1 MKLCEKLYELRRAA
15 GLSQEELAERL
26 NVSRQAVSKW
36 ENGAAQP
43 ELSKLVELS
52 RLYGVSVDELLSL
65 EEAEK
70 GDAKAASSVETST
83 PAPAQETLTAPKKAR
98 RQKLLLG
105 AAAVCLALA
114 VGLAL
119 YNNHRVKQLERQV
132 GSLQSQI
139 MSVQSSLS
147 SQIAGISSS
156 VREAMEESATLTAQ
170 FDYTVKRF
178 DLDAYTCTVAF
189 ALQPKTVQD
198 DLAVS
203 LRLRSLAS
211 DDGTTAVELIRD
223 EYDVYRGEAVLSM
236 NDDGFEATAA
246 YDTGGERQLETI
258 RDLPGFANE
267 ALPKLYEDLSFGYGY
282 SQSYSSSVIRCSV
295 KGWEDPEDHRTAD
308 LYLGAYDADVRSAWL
323 DYRVD
328 GKSAAQ
334 STLRFMEVDDKRSA
348 VQWWISDIPD
358 ESTAGVYSI
367 YGAEGVEFG
376 LPYGAELQVV
386 FHAELTDGTRLS
398 AMLTARDNALRQQQR
413 RRRERRTG
421 NAHCPHEGLIRS
433 GNAARRAAFFF
444 APLAPKRPGNVP
456 QPSEILTE
464 KGLAK
469 PSRCAMMRPKRSARR
484 AHFRKRG

>member
-70 GDAKAASSVETST
+70 GDAKAASSVEAST
-83 PAPAQETLTAPKKAR
+83 PAQETLAAPKKVR

-119 YNNHRVKQLERQV
+119 YNNHRVKQLEWQV

-211 DDGTTAVELIRD
+211 DDGTTAVELVRD
-223 EYDVYRGEAVLSM
+223 EYDVYRGETVLSM

-267 ALPKLYEDLSFGYGY
+267 ALPKLYEDLSFGYGFGRFY
-282 SQSYSSSVIRCSV
+282 SDSIRYSV

-323 DYRVD
+323 DYLVD

-334 STLRFMEVDDKRSA
+334 SVLKFAEADDEERSV

-398 AMLTARDNALRQQQR
+398 AMLT
-413 RRRERRTG
+413 REIMPSANNSADG
-421 NAHCPHEGLIRS
+421 ESEGP
-433 GNAARRAAFFF
+433 AM
-444 APLAPKRPGNVP
+444 PV
-456 QPSEILTE
+456 ILT
-464 KGLAK
+464 KD
-469 PSRCAMMRPKRSARR
+469 
-484 AHFRKRG
+484 

>member
-1 MKLCEKLYELRRAA
+1 M
-15 GLSQEELAERL
+15 
-26 NVSRQAVSKW
+26 
-36 ENGAAQP
+36 
-43 ELSKLVELS
+43 ELS

-70 GDAKAASSVETST
+70 GDAKAASSVDAST
-83 PAPAQETLTAPKKAR
+83 PAPAQETLAAPKKVR

-189 ALQPKTVQD
+189 ALRPKTVQD
-198 DLAVS
+198 ELAVS

-211 DDGTTAVELIRD
+211 DDGTTAVELVRD
-223 EYDVYRGEAVLSM
+223 EYDVYRGETVLSM

-282 SQSYSSSVIRCSV
+282 SRFYSDSIRYSV

-334 STLRFMEVDDKRSA
+334 STLKFVEAAGDERSA
-348 VQWWISDIPD
+348 VLWWISDIPD

-367 YGAEGVEFG
+367 YGAEGVEFN

-398 AMLTARDNALRQQQR
+398 ALLT
-413 RRRERRTG
+413 RE
-421 NAHCPHEGLIRS
+421 
-433 GNAARRAAFFF
+433 
-444 APLAPKRPGNVP
+444 K
-456 QPSEILTE
+456 
-464 KGLAK
+464 
-469 PSRCAMMRPKRSARR
+469 MRSANNLSDGESEGP
-484 AHFRKRG
+484 AMPIVLTKD

>member
-70 GDAKAASSVETST
+70 GDAKAASSVDDST
-83 PAPAQETLTAPKKAR
+83 PAPAQETLAAPKKVR

-132 GSLQSQI
+132 DSLQSQI

-189 ALQPKTVQD
+189 ALRPKTVQE

-211 DDGTTAVELIRD
+211 DDETTAVVLVRD

-236 NDDGFEATAA
+236 NDNGFEATAA

-258 RDLPGFANE
+258 RDLPGFADE
-267 ALPKLYEDLSFGYGY
+267 ALPKLFEDPSFGYGFSRFY
-282 SQSYSSSVIRCSV
+282 SDSIRYSV
-295 KGWEDPEDHRTAD
+295 KDWGDPEDHRTAN
-308 LYLGAYDADVRSAWL
+308 LYLGAYDAALRSAWL

-334 STLRFMEVDDKRSA
+334 SALRFMEADRDERFA

-358 ESTAGVYSI
+358 ERTAGVYSI
-367 YGAEGVEFG
+367 YGAEGVKFD

-398 AMLTARDNALRQQQR
+398 AMLT
-413 RRRERRTG
+413 RE
-421 NAHCPHEGLIRS
+421 IM
-433 GNAARRAAFFF
+433 
-444 APLAPKRPGNVP
+444 
-456 QPSEILTE
+456 PSANNSADGESETTAMPIILT
-464 KGLAK
+464 KD
-469 PSRCAMMRPKRSARR
+469 
-484 AHFRKRG
+484 

>member
-1 MKLCEKLYELRRAA
+1 M
-15 GLSQEELAERL
+15 
-26 NVSRQAVSKW
+26 
-36 ENGAAQP
+36 
-43 ELSKLVELS
+43 ELS

-70 GDAKAASSVETST
+70 GDAKAASSVEASS
-83 PAPAQETLTAPKKAR
+83 PAPAQETLAAPKKVR
-98 RQKLLLG
+98 RQKLLLS

-189 ALQPKTVQD
+189 ALRPKTVQD
-198 DLAVS
+198 GLAVS

-211 DDGTTAVELIRD
+211 DDGTTAVELVRD
-223 EYDVYRGEAVLSM
+223 EYDVYRGETVLSM

-258 RDLPGFANE
+258 RDLPGFADE
-267 ALPKLYEDLSFGYGY
+267 ALPKLYEDLSFGYVL
-282 SQSYSSSVIRCSV
+282 SRSYSSSDIRCSV
-295 KGWEDPEDHRTAD
+295 KGWEDEDHRTAN
-308 LYLGAYDADVRSAWL
+308 LYLGAYDAAVKSARL
-323 DYRVD
+323 DYLVD

-334 STLRFMEVDDKRSA
+334 STLKFVEAAGDERSA

-376 LPYGAELQVV
+376 LSYGAELQVV

-398 AMLTARDNALRQQQR
+398 ALLLR
-413 RRRERRTG
+413 EKMPSANNSADG
-421 NAHCPHEGLIRS
+421 ESEGPAMPI
-433 GNAARRAAFFF
+433 
-444 APLAPKRPGNVP
+444 
-456 QPSEILTE
+456 ILT
-464 KGLAK
+464 KD
-469 PSRCAMMRPKRSARR
+469 
-484 AHFRKRG
+484 

>member
-70 GDAKAASSVETST
+70 GDAKAASSVDAS
-83 PAPAQETLTAPKKAR
+83 AAAPKKVR

-189 ALQPKTVQD
+189 ALRPKTVQD
-198 DLAVS
+198 ELAVS

-398 AMLTARDNALRQQQR
+398 AMLT
-413 RRRERRTG
+413 RE
-421 NAHCPHEGLIRS
+421 IM
-433 GNAARRAAFFF
+433 
-444 APLAPKRPGNVP
+444 
-456 QPSEILTE
+456 PSANNSADGESETTAMPIILT
-464 KGLAK
+464 KD
-469 PSRCAMMRPKRSARR
+469 
-484 AHFRKRG
+484 

>member
-1 MKLCEKLYELRRAA
+1 M
-15 GLSQEELAERL
+15 
-26 NVSRQAVSKW
+26 
-36 ENGAAQP
+36 
-43 ELSKLVELS
+43 ELS

-70 GDAKAASSVETST
+70 GDAKAASSVDAST
-83 PAPAQETLTAPKKAR
+83 PAPAQETLAAPKKVR

-105 AAAVCLALA
+105 AAAVCLSLA

-119 YNNHRVKQLERQV
+119 YNNHRVKQLEWQV

-203 LRLRSLAS
+203 LRSV
-211 DDGTTAVELIRD
+211 VELVRD

-308 LYLGAYDADVRSAWL
+308 LYLGAYDADVRSARL
-323 DYRVD
+323 DYLVD

-334 STLRFMEVDDKRSA
+334 SALRFMEVDDERSA

-376 LPYGAELQVV
+376 LSYGAELQVV

-398 AMLTARDNALRQQQR
+398 ALLLREKMPSANNSADGESEGPAMPIVLTKD
-413 RRRERRTG
+413 
-421 NAHCPHEGLIRS
+421 
-433 GNAARRAAFFF
+433 
-444 APLAPKRPGNVP
+444 
-456 QPSEILTE
+456 
-464 KGLAK
+464 
-469 PSRCAMMRPKRSARR
+469 
-484 AHFRKRG
+484 

>member
-70 GDAKAASSVETST
+70 GDAKAASSVDAST
-83 PAPAQETLTAPKKAR
+83 PTPAQETLAAPKKVR

-119 YNNHRVKQLERQV
+119 YNNHRVKQLEWQV

-156 VREAMEESATLTAQ
+156 VRDAMEESATLTAQ

-189 ALQPKTVQD
+189 ALRPKTVQE

-211 DDGTTAVELIRD
+211 DDGTTAVELVRD

-258 RDLPGFANE
+258 RDLPGFADE
-267 ALPKLYEDLSFGYGY
+267 ALPKLYEDLSFGYVL
-282 SQSYSSSVIRCSV
+282 SRSYSSSGIRCSV
-295 KGWEDPEDHRTAD
+295 RGWADPEDHRTAN

-323 DYRVD
+323 DYLVD

-334 STLRFMEVDDKRSA
+334 SVLKFAEADDEERSV

-398 AMLTARDNALRQQQR
+398 AMLT
-413 RRRERRTG
+413 RE
-421 NAHCPHEGLIRS
+421 IM
-433 GNAARRAAFFF
+433 
-444 APLAPKRPGNVP
+444 
-456 QPSEILTE
+456 PSANNSADGESETTAMPIILT
-464 KGLAK
+464 KD
-469 PSRCAMMRPKRSARR
+469 
-484 AHFRKRG
+484 

>member
-1 MKLCEKLYELRRAA
+1 M
-15 GLSQEELAERL
+15 
-26 NVSRQAVSKW
+26 
-36 ENGAAQP
+36 
-43 ELSKLVELS
+43 ELS

-70 GDAKAASSVETST
+70 GDAKAASSVEAST
-83 PAPAQETLTAPKKAR
+83 PAPAQETLAAPKKVR

-170 FDYTVKRF
+170 FEYTVKRF

-189 ALQPKTVQD
+189 ALRPKTVQD

-211 DDGTTAVELIRD
+211 DDGTAAVELVRD
-223 EYDVYRGEAVLSM
+223 EYDVYRGETVLSM

-258 RDLPGFANE
+258 RDLPGFADE
-267 ALPKLYEDLSFGYGY
+267 ALPKLYEDLSFGYVL
-282 SQSYSSSVIRCSV
+282 SRSYSGSDIRCSV
-295 KGWEDPEDHRTAD
+295 RGWEDPEDHRTAN

-334 STLRFMEVDDKRSA
+334 STLRFMEVDDELSA

-367 YGAEGVEFG
+367 YGAEGVEFN

-398 AMLTARDNALRQQQR
+398 AMLT
-413 RRRERRTG
+413 RE
-421 NAHCPHEGLIRS
+421 IM
-433 GNAARRAAFFF
+433 
-444 APLAPKRPGNVP
+444 
-456 QPSEILTE
+456 PSANNSADGESETTAMPIILT
-464 KGLAK
+464 KD
-469 PSRCAMMRPKRSARR
+469 
-484 AHFRKRG
+484 

>member
-1 MKLCEKLYELRRAA
+1 M
-15 GLSQEELAERL
+15 
-26 NVSRQAVSKW
+26 
-36 ENGAAQP
+36 
-43 ELSKLVELS
+43 ELS

-70 GDAKAASSVETST
+70 GDAKAASSVEAST
-83 PAPAQETLTAPKKAR
+83 PAPAQETLAAPKKVR

-114 VGLAL
+114 VGLAV

-189 ALQPKTVQD
+189 ALRPKTVQE

-211 DDGTTAVELIRD
+211 DDGTTAVELVRD

-236 NDDGFEATAA
+236 NDAGFEATAA

-258 RDLPGFANE
+258 RDLPGFADE
-267 ALPKLYEDLSFGYGY
+267 ALPKLYEDLSFGYVL
-282 SQSYSSSVIRCSV
+282 SRSYSSSGIRCSV
-295 KGWEDPEDHRTAD
+295 RGWADPEDHRTAN

-323 DYRVD
+323 DYLVD

-334 STLRFMEVDDKRSA
+334 SVLKFAEADDEERPV

-386 FHAELTDGTRLS
+386 FHAELTDGTRLL
-398 AMLTARDNALRQQQR
+398 AMLT
-413 RRRERRTG
+413 RE
-421 NAHCPHEGLIRS
+421 IM
-433 GNAARRAAFFF
+433 
-444 APLAPKRPGNVP
+444 
-456 QPSEILTE
+456 PSANNSADGESETTAMPIILT
-464 KGLAK
+464 KD
-469 PSRCAMMRPKRSARR
+469 
-484 AHFRKRG
+484 

>member
-70 GDAKAASSVETST
+70 GDAKAASSVEASS
-83 PAPAQETLTAPKKAR
+83 PAQETLAAPKKVR

-211 DDGTTAVELIRD
+211 DDGTTAVELVRD

-236 NDDGFEATAA
+236 NDAGFEATAA

-258 RDLPGFANE
+258 RDLPGFADE
-267 ALPKLYEDLSFGYGY
+267 ALPKLYEDLSFGYVL
-282 SQSYSSSVIRCSV
+282 SRSYSSSDIRCSIR
-295 KGWEDPEDHRTAD
+295 GWADPEDHRTAN

-334 STLRFMEVDDKRSA
+334 SVLKFAEADDEERSV

-367 YGAEGVEFG
+367 YGAEGVEFD

-398 AMLTARDNALRQQQR
+398 AMLT
-413 RRRERRTG
+413 RE
-421 NAHCPHEGLIRS
+421 IM
-433 GNAARRAAFFF
+433 
-444 APLAPKRPGNVP
+444 
-456 QPSEILTE
+456 PSANNSADGESETTAMPIILT
-464 KGLAK
+464 KD
-469 PSRCAMMRPKRSARR
+469 
-484 AHFRKRG
+484 

>member
-1 MKLCEKLYELRRAA
+1 M
-15 GLSQEELAERL
+15 
-26 NVSRQAVSKW
+26 
-36 ENGAAQP
+36 
-43 ELSKLVELS
+43 ELS

-70 GDAKAASSVETST
+70 GDAKAASSVDDST

-119 YNNHRVKQLERQV
+119 YNNHRVKQLEWQV
-132 GSLQSQI
+132 DSLQSQI

-189 ALQPKTVQD
+189 ALRPKTVQD
-198 DLAVS
+198 GLAVS

-211 DDGTTAVELIRD
+211 DDGTTAVELVRD
-223 EYDVYRGEAVLSM
+223 EYDVYRGETVLSM

-258 RDLPGFANE
+258 RDLPGFADE
-267 ALPKLYEDLSFGYGY
+267 ALPKLYEDLSFGYVL
-282 SQSYSSSVIRCSV
+282 SRSYSSSDIRCSV
-295 KGWEDPEDHRTAD
+295 KGWEDEDHRTAN
-308 LYLGAYDADVRSAWL
+308 LYLGAYDAAVKSARL
-323 DYRVD
+323 DYLVD

-334 STLRFMEVDDKRSA
+334 STLKFVEAAGDERSA

-376 LPYGAELQVV
+376 LSYGAELQVV

-398 AMLTARDNALRQQQR
+398 ALLLR
-413 RRRERRTG
+413 EKMPSANNSADG
-421 NAHCPHEGLIRS
+421 ESEGPAMPI
-433 GNAARRAAFFF
+433 
-444 APLAPKRPGNVP
+444 
-456 QPSEILTE
+456 ILT
-464 KGLAK
+464 KD
-469 PSRCAMMRPKRSARR
+469 
-484 AHFRKRG
+484 

>member
-70 GDAKAASSVETST
+70 GDAKAASSVDAST
-83 PAPAQETLTAPKKAR
+83 PAPAQETLAAPKKVR

-119 YNNHRVKQLERQV
+119 YNNHRVKQLEWQV

-189 ALQPKTVQD
+189 ALRPKTVQD
-198 DLAVS
+198 GLAVS

-211 DDGTTAVELIRD
+211 DDGTTAVELVRD
-223 EYDVYRGEAVLSM
+223 EYDVYRGDAVLSM
-236 NDDGFEATAA
+236 NDAGFEATAA

-267 ALPKLYEDLSFGYGY
+267 ALPKLYEDLSFGYGFSRFY
-282 SQSYSSSVIRCSV
+282 SDSIRYSV

-334 STLRFMEVDDKRSA
+334 STLKFVEAAGDERSA
-348 VQWWISDIPD
+348 VLWWISDIPD

-367 YGAEGVEFG
+367 YGAEGVEFS
-376 LPYGAELQVV
+376 LSYGAELQVV

-398 AMLTARDNALRQQQR
+398 AMLT
-413 RRRERRTG
+413 REKMPSANNSADG
-421 NAHCPHEGLIRS
+421 ESEGPAMPI
-433 GNAARRAAFFF
+433 
-444 APLAPKRPGNVP
+444 V
-456 QPSEILTE
+456 LT
-464 KGLAK
+464 KD
-469 PSRCAMMRPKRSARR
+469 
-484 AHFRKRG
+484 

>member
-52 RLYGVSVDELLSL
+52 RLYGVIVDVLLSL

-70 GDAKAASSVETST
+70 AETGPDAPTDA
-83 PAPAQETLTAPKKAR
+83 PAPAQPSLGASEPKKTLR
-98 RQKLLLG
+98 LKLLLG

-119 YNNHRVKQLERQV
+119 YNNHRVKQLEWQV

-139 MSVQSSLS
+139 MSVQSSLF

-189 ALQPKTVQD
+189 ALRPKTVQD
-198 DLAVS
+198 GLAVS

-211 DDGTTAVELIRD
+211 DDGTTAVELVRD
-223 EYDVYRGEAVLSM
+223 EYDVYRGGTVLSM

-267 ALPKLYEDLSFGYGY
+267 ALPKLYEDLSFGYGFGRFY
-282 SQSYSSSVIRCSV
+282 SDSIRYSV

-334 STLRFMEVDDKRSA
+334 STLRFMEVDDERSA

-398 AMLTARDNALRQQQR
+398 ALLLREKMPSANNSADGESEGPAMPIVLTKD
-413 RRRERRTG
+413 
-421 NAHCPHEGLIRS
+421 
-433 GNAARRAAFFF
+433 
-444 APLAPKRPGNVP
+444 
-456 QPSEILTE
+456 
-464 KGLAK
+464 
-469 PSRCAMMRPKRSARR
+469 
-484 AHFRKRG
+484 

>member
-70 GDAKAASSVETST
+70 GDAKAASSVEASS
-83 PAPAQETLTAPKKAR
+83 PAPAQETLAAPKKVR

-189 ALQPKTVQD
+189 ALRPKTVQD
-198 DLAVS
+198 GLAVS

-211 DDGTTAVELIRD
+211 DDGTTAVELVRD
-223 EYDVYRGEAVLSM
+223 EYDVYRGETVLSM

-282 SQSYSSSVIRCSV
+282 SRFYSDSIRYSV

-334 STLRFMEVDDKRSA
+334 STLKFVEAAGDERSA
-348 VQWWISDIPD
+348 VLWWISDIPD

-367 YGAEGVEFG
+367 YGAEGVEFN

-398 AMLTARDNALRQQQR
+398 ALLT
-413 RRRERRTG
+413 RE
-421 NAHCPHEGLIRS
+421 
-433 GNAARRAAFFF
+433 
-444 APLAPKRPGNVP
+444 K
-456 QPSEILTE
+456 
-464 KGLAK
+464 
-469 PSRCAMMRPKRSARR
+469 MRSANNLSDGESEGP
-484 AHFRKRG
+484 AMPIVLTKD

>member
-1 MKLCEKLYELRRAA
+1 M
-15 GLSQEELAERL
+15 
-26 NVSRQAVSKW
+26 
-36 ENGAAQP
+36 
-43 ELSKLVELS
+43 ELS

-70 GDAKAASSVETST
+70 GDAKAASSVDSST
-83 PAPAQETLTAPKKAR
+83 PAPAQDTLAAPKKVR

-211 DDGTTAVELIRD
+211 DDGTTAVELVRD

-236 NDDGFEATAA
+236 NDAGFEATAA

-267 ALPKLYEDLSFGYGY
+267 ALPKLYEDLSFGYVL
-282 SQSYSSSVIRCSV
+282 SRSYSSSDIRCSV
-295 KGWEDPEDHRTAD
+295 KGWEDEDHRTAD

-334 STLRFMEVDDKRSA
+334 SVLKFAEADDEERSV

-398 AMLTARDNALRQQQR
+398 ALLT
-413 RRRERRTG
+413 RE
-421 NAHCPHEGLIRS
+421 IM
-433 GNAARRAAFFF
+433 
-444 APLAPKRPGNVP
+444 
-456 QPSEILTE
+456 PSANNSADGESETTAMPIILT
-464 KGLAK
+464 KD
-469 PSRCAMMRPKRSARR
+469 
-484 AHFRKRG
+484 

>member
-1 MKLCEKLYELRRAA
+1 M
-15 GLSQEELAERL
+15 
-26 NVSRQAVSKW
+26 
-36 ENGAAQP
+36 
-43 ELSKLVELS
+43 ELS

-70 GDAKAASSVETST
+70 GDAKAAASVDAPT
-83 PAPAQETLTAPKKAR
+83 PAPAQETLAAPKKVR

-119 YNNHRVKQLERQV
+119 YNNHRVKQLEWQV

-189 ALQPKTVQD
+189 ALRPKTVQD

-211 DDGTTAVELIRD
+211 DDGTTAVELVRD
-223 EYDVYRGEAVLSM
+223 EYDVYRGETVLSM
-236 NDDGFEATAA
+236 NDAGFEATAA

-267 ALPKLYEDLSFGYGY
+267 ALPKLYEDLSFGYVL
-282 SQSYSSSVIRCSV
+282 SRSYSVSDIRCSV

-323 DYRVD
+323 DYLVD

-398 AMLTARDNALRQQQR
+398 AMLT
-413 RRRERRTG
+413 REIMPSANNSADG
-421 NAHCPHEGLIRS
+421 KSEGPAMPI
-433 GNAARRAAFFF
+433 
-444 APLAPKRPGNVP
+444 V
-456 QPSEILTE
+456 LT
-464 KGLAK
+464 KD
-469 PSRCAMMRPKRSARR
+469 
-484 AHFRKRG
+484 

>member
-1 MKLCEKLYELRRAA
+1 MKLCEKLYELRRTA

-70 GDAKAASSVETST
+70 GDAKAASSVDAST
-83 PAPAQETLTAPKKAR
+83 PAPAQETLAALKKVR

-105 AAAVCLALA
+105 AAAVCLTLA

-132 GSLQSQI
+132 SSLQSQI

-189 ALQPKTVQD
+189 ALRPKTVQE

-211 DDGTTAVELIRD
+211 DDETTAVVLVRD

-236 NDDGFEATAA
+236 NDNGFEATAA

-258 RDLPGFANE
+258 RDLPGFADE
-267 ALPKLYEDLSFGYGY
+267 ALPKLYEDLSFGYGFGRFY
-282 SQSYSSSVIRCSV
+282 SDSIRYSVR
-295 KGWEDPEDHRTAD
+295 GWEDEDHRTAN

-334 STLRFMEVDDKRSA
+334 STLKFVEAAGDERSA
-348 VQWWISDIPD
+348 VLWWISDIPD

-367 YGAEGVEFG
+367 YGAEGVEFD
-376 LPYGAELQVV
+376 LSYGAELQVV

-398 AMLTARDNALRQQQR
+398 ALLLREKMR
-413 RRRERRTG
+413 SANNLSDGES
-421 NAHCPHEGLIRS
+421 EGPAMPI
-433 GNAARRAAFFF
+433 
-444 APLAPKRPGNVP
+444 
-456 QPSEILTE
+456 ILT
-464 KGLAK
+464 KD
-469 PSRCAMMRPKRSARR
+469 
-484 AHFRKRG
+484 

>member
-1 MKLCEKLYELRRAA
+1 M
-15 GLSQEELAERL
+15 
-26 NVSRQAVSKW
+26 
-36 ENGAAQP
+36 
-43 ELSKLVELS
+43 ELS
-52 RLYGVSVDELLSL
+52 RLYSVSVDELLSL

-70 GDAKAASSVETST
+70 GDAKAASSVDSST
-83 PAPAQETLTAPKKAR
+83 PAPAQDTLAAPKKVR

-119 YNNHRVKQLERQV
+119 YNNHRVKQLEWQV
-132 GSLQSQI
+132 DSLQSQI

-178 DLDAYTCTVAF
+178 DLDTYTCTVAF
-189 ALQPKTVQD
+189 ALRPKTVQD
-198 DLAVS
+198 GLAVS

-211 DDGTTAVELIRD
+211 DDGTTAVELVRD
-223 EYDVYRGEAVLSM
+223 EYDVYRGETVLSM

-258 RDLPGFANE
+258 RDLPGFADE

-323 DYRVD
+323 DYLVD

-334 STLRFMEVDDKRSA
+334 SALRFMEVDDERSA

-376 LPYGAELQVV
+376 LSYGAELQVV

-398 AMLTARDNALRQQQR
+398 ALLLREKMPSANNSADGKSEGPAMPIVLTKD
-413 RRRERRTG
+413 
-421 NAHCPHEGLIRS
+421 
-433 GNAARRAAFFF
+433 
-444 APLAPKRPGNVP
+444 
-456 QPSEILTE
+456 
-464 KGLAK
+464 
-469 PSRCAMMRPKRSARR
+469 
-484 AHFRKRG
+484 

>member
-1 MKLCEKLYELRRAA
+1 
-15 GLSQEELAERL
+15 
-26 NVSRQAVSKW
+26 
-36 ENGAAQP
+36 
-43 ELSKLVELS
+43 
-52 RLYGVSVDELLSL
+52 
-65 EEAEK
+65 
-70 GDAKAASSVETST
+70 
-83 PAPAQETLTAPKKAR
+83 
-98 RQKLLLG
+98 
-105 AAAVCLALA
+105 
-114 VGLAL
+114 
-119 YNNHRVKQLERQV
+119 
-132 GSLQSQI
+132 

-189 ALQPKTVQD
+189 ALRPKTVQD

-211 DDGTTAVELIRD
+211 DDGTTAVELVRD

-267 ALPKLYEDLSFGYGY
+267 ALPKLYEDLSFGYGFGRFY
-282 SQSYSSSVIRCSV
+282 SDSIRYSV

-334 STLRFMEVDDKRSA
+334 STLKFVEAAGDERSA
-348 VQWWISDIPD
+348 VLWWISDIPD

-367 YGAEGVEFG
+367 YGAEGVEFD
-376 LPYGAELQVV
+376 LSYGAELQVV

-398 AMLTARDNALRQQQR
+398 ALLT
-413 RRRERRTG
+413 REKMPSANNSADG
-421 NAHCPHEGLIRS
+421 ESEGPAMPI
-433 GNAARRAAFFF
+433 
-444 APLAPKRPGNVP
+444 
-456 QPSEILTE
+456 ILT
-464 KGLAK
+464 KD
-469 PSRCAMMRPKRSARR
+469 
-484 AHFRKRG
+484 

>member
-52 RLYGVSVDELLSL
+52 RLYSVSVDELLSL

-70 GDAKAASSVETST
+70 GDAKAASSVDASA
-83 PAPAQETLTAPKKAR
+83 PAPAQETLTAPKKVR

-119 YNNHRVKQLERQV
+119 YNNHRVKQLEWQV
-132 GSLQSQI
+132 DSLQSQI

-189 ALQPKTVQD
+189 ALRPKTVQD
-198 DLAVS
+198 GLAVS

-211 DDGTTAVELIRD
+211 DDGTTAVELVRD
-223 EYDVYRGEAVLSM
+223 EYDVYRGE
-236 NDDGFEATAA
+236 T
-246 YDTGGERQLETI
+246 
-258 RDLPGFANE
+258 
-267 ALPKLYEDLSFGYGY
+267 
-282 SQSYSSSVIRCSV
+282 
-295 KGWEDPEDHRTAD
+295 
-308 LYLGAYDADVRSAWL
+308 
-323 DYRVD
+323 
-328 GKSAAQ
+328 
-334 STLRFMEVDDKRSA
+334 
-348 VQWWISDIPD
+348 
-358 ESTAGVYSI
+358 
-367 YGAEGVEFG
+367 
-376 LPYGAELQVV
+376 
-386 FHAELTDGTRLS
+386 
-398 AMLTARDNALRQQQR
+398 
-413 RRRERRTG
+413 
-421 NAHCPHEGLIRS
+421 
-433 GNAARRAAFFF
+433 
-444 APLAPKRPGNVP
+444 
-456 QPSEILTE
+456 
-464 KGLAK
+464 
-469 PSRCAMMRPKRSARR
+469 
-484 AHFRKRG
+484 

>member
-70 GDAKAASSVETST
+70 GDAKAASSVDDSA

-132 GSLQSQI
+132 SSLQSQI

-203 LRLRSLAS
+203 LRLRSRAS
-211 DDGTTAVELIRD
+211 DDGTAAVELVRD
-223 EYDVYRGEAVLSM
+223 EYDVYRGETVLSM

-267 ALPKLYEDLSFGYGY
+267 ALPKLYEDLSFGYGFGRFY
-282 SQSYSSSVIRCSV
+282 SDSIRYSV

-334 STLRFMEVDDKRSA
+334 STLQFVEAAGDERSA
-348 VQWWISDIPD
+348 VLWWISDIPD

-367 YGAEGVEFG
+367 YGAEGVEFD
-376 LPYGAELQVV
+376 LSFGAELQVV

-398 AMLTARDNALRQQQR
+398 AMLT
-413 RRRERRTG
+413 REIMPSANNSADG
-421 NAHCPHEGLIRS
+421 ESEGPAMPI
-433 GNAARRAAFFF
+433 
-444 APLAPKRPGNVP
+444 V
-456 QPSEILTE
+456 LT
-464 KGLAK
+464 KD
-469 PSRCAMMRPKRSARR
+469 
-484 AHFRKRG
+484 

>member
-52 RLYGVSVDELLSL
+52 RLYGVSVDVLLSL

-70 GDAKAASSVETST
+70 AETGPDAPTDA
-83 PAPAQETLTAPKKAR
+83 PAPAQPSLGASEPKKTLR
-98 RQKLLLG
+98 LKLLLG

-119 YNNHRVKQLERQV
+119 YNNHRVKQLEWQV
-132 GSLQSQI
+132 DSLQSQI

-189 ALQPKTVQD
+189 ALRPKTVQD

-211 DDGTTAVELIRD
+211 DDGTTAVVLVRD

-236 NDDGFEATAA
+236 NDAGFEATAA

-258 RDLPGFANE
+258 RDLPGFADE
-267 ALPKLYEDLSFGYGY
+267 ALPKLYEDLSFGYVL
-282 SQSYSSSVIRCSV
+282 SRSYSSSGIRCSV
-295 KGWEDPEDHRTAD
+295 KGWEDEDHRTAN
-308 LYLGAYDADVRSAWL
+308 LYLGAYDAAVKSARL
-323 DYRVD
+323 DYLVD

-334 STLRFMEVDDKRSA
+334 SVLKFAEADDEERSV

-398 AMLTARDNALRQQQR
+398 AMLT
-413 RRRERRTG
+413 RE
-421 NAHCPHEGLIRS
+421 IM
-433 GNAARRAAFFF
+433 
-444 APLAPKRPGNVP
+444 
-456 QPSEILTE
+456 PSANNSADGESETTAMPIILT
-464 KGLAK
+464 KD
-469 PSRCAMMRPKRSARR
+469 
-484 AHFRKRG
+484 

>member
-52 RLYGVSVDELLSL
+52 RLYGVSVDVLLSL

-70 GDAKAASSVETST
+70 AETGPDAPTDA
-83 PAPAQETLTAPKKAR
+83 PAPAQPSLGASEPKKTLR
-98 RQKLLLG
+98 LKLLLG

-119 YNNHRVKQLERQV
+119 YNNHRVKQLEWQV

-139 MSVQSSLS
+139 MSVQSNLS

-189 ALQPKTVQD
+189 ALQPKAVQD
-198 DLAVS
+198 DLAIS
-203 LRLRSLAS
+203 LRLRSLAP
-211 DDGTTAVELIRD
+211 DGDTTAVELVRD
-223 EYDVYRGEAVLSM
+223 EYDVYRGETVLSM

-246 YDTGGERQLETI
+246 YDTGGERRLETI
-258 RDLPGFANE
+258 RDLPGFADE
-267 ALPKLYEDLSFGYGY
+267 ALPKLYEDLSFGYGFGRFY
-282 SQSYSSSVIRCSV
+282 SDSIRYSV

-323 DYRVD
+323 DYLVD

-334 STLRFMEVDDKRSA
+334 STLKFVEAAGDERSA
-348 VQWWISDIPD
+348 VLWWISDIPD

-367 YGAEGVEFG
+367 YGAEGVEFD

-398 AMLTARDNALRQQQR
+398 ALLLR
-413 RRRERRTG
+413 
-421 NAHCPHEGLIRS
+421 
-433 GNAARRAAFFF
+433 
-444 APLAPKRPGNVP
+444 
-456 QPSEILTE
+456 E
-464 KGLAK
+464 K
-469 PSRCAMMRPKRSARR
+469 MRSANNLSDGESEGP
-484 AHFRKRG
+484 AMPIVLTKD

>member
-1 MKLCEKLYELRRAA
+1 MKLCEKLYELRRTA

-70 GDAKAASSVETST
+70 GDAKAASSVDAST
-83 PAPAQETLTAPKKAR
+83 PAPAQETLAALKKVR

-105 AAAVCLALA
+105 AAAVCLTLA

-132 GSLQSQI
+132 SSLQSQI

-178 DLDAYTCTVAF
+178 DLDAYPCTVAF
-189 ALQPKTVQD
+189 ALRPKTVQE

-211 DDGTTAVELIRD
+211 DDETTAVVLVRD

-236 NDDGFEATAA
+236 NDNGFEATAA

-258 RDLPGFANE
+258 RDLPGFADE
-267 ALPKLYEDLSFGYGY
+267 ALPKLYEDLSFGYVL
-282 SQSYSSSVIRCSV
+282 SRSYSGSDIRCSV
-295 KGWEDPEDHRTAD
+295 RGWADEDHRTAN

-334 STLRFMEVDDKRSA
+334 STLRFMEVDDERSA
-348 VQWWISDIPD
+348 VLWWISDIPD
-358 ESTAGVYSI
+358 ESTAGFYSI

-398 AMLTARDNALRQQQR
+398 AMLT
-413 RRRERRTG
+413 RE
-421 NAHCPHEGLIRS
+421 IM
-433 GNAARRAAFFF
+433 
-444 APLAPKRPGNVP
+444 
-456 QPSEILTE
+456 PSANNSADGESETTAMPIILT
-464 KGLAK
+464 KD
-469 PSRCAMMRPKRSARR
+469 
-484 AHFRKRG
+484 

>member
-52 RLYGVSVDELLSL
+52 RLYSVSVDELLSL

-70 GDAKAASSVETST
+70 GDAKAASSVDAS
-83 PAPAQETLTAPKKAR
+83 APAQETLTAPKKAR

-119 YNNHRVKQLERQV
+119 YNNHRVKQLEWQV
-132 GSLQSQI
+132 DSLQSQI

-189 ALQPKTVQD
+189 ALRPKTVQD
-198 DLAVS
+198 GLAVS

-211 DDGTTAVELIRD
+211 DDGTTAVELVRD
-223 EYDVYRGEAVLSM
+223 EYDVYRGETVLSM

-258 RDLPGFANE
+258 RDLPGFADE
-267 ALPKLYEDLSFGYGY
+267 ALPKLYEDLSFGYVL
-282 SQSYSSSVIRCSV
+282 SRSYSSSDIRCSV
-295 KGWEDPEDHRTAD
+295 KGWEDEDHRTAN
-308 LYLGAYDADVRSAWL
+308 LYLGAYDAAVKSARL
-323 DYRVD
+323 DYLVD

-334 STLRFMEVDDKRSA
+334 STLKFVEAAGDERSA

-376 LPYGAELQVV
+376 LSYGAELQVV

-398 AMLTARDNALRQQQR
+398 ALLLR
-413 RRRERRTG
+413 EKMPSANNSADG
-421 NAHCPHEGLIRS
+421 ESEGPAMPI
-433 GNAARRAAFFF
+433 
-444 APLAPKRPGNVP
+444 
-456 QPSEILTE
+456 ILT
-464 KGLAK
+464 KD
-469 PSRCAMMRPKRSARR
+469 
-484 AHFRKRG
+484 

>member
-52 RLYGVSVDELLSL
+52 RLYGVIVDVLLSL

-70 GDAKAASSVETST
+70 AETGPDAPTDA
-83 PAPAQETLTAPKKAR
+83 PAPAQPSLGASEPKKTLR
-98 RQKLLLG
+98 LKLLLG

-119 YNNHRVKQLERQV
+119 YNNHRVKQLEWQV

-139 MSVQSSLS
+139 MSVQSSLF

-189 ALQPKTVQD
+189 ALRPKTVQD

-211 DDGTTAVELIRD
+211 DDGTTAVELVRD
-223 EYDVYRGEAVLSM
+223 EYDVYRGETVLSM

-267 ALPKLYEDLSFGYGY
+267 ALPKLYEDLSFGYGFGRFY
-282 SQSYSSSVIRCSV
+282 SDSIRYSV

-398 AMLTARDNALRQQQR
+398 AMLT
-413 RRRERRTG
+413 REIMPSANNSADG
-421 NAHCPHEGLIRS
+421 ESEGPAMPI
-433 GNAARRAAFFF
+433 
-444 APLAPKRPGNVP
+444 V
-456 QPSEILTE
+456 LT
-464 KGLAK
+464 KD
-469 PSRCAMMRPKRSARR
+469 
-484 AHFRKRG
+484 

>member
-70 GDAKAASSVETST
+70 GDAKAASSVEAST
-83 PAPAQETLTAPKKAR
+83 PAQETLAAPKKVR

-189 ALQPKTVQD
+189 ALRPKTVQD

-211 DDGTTAVELIRD
+211 DDGTTAVELVRD

-236 NDDGFEATAA
+236 NDNGFEAVAA

-258 RDLPGFANE
+258 RDLPGFADE
-267 ALPKLYEDLSFGYGY
+267 ALPKLYEDLSFGYVL
-282 SQSYSSSVIRCSV
+282 SRSYSSSGIRCSV
-295 KGWEDPEDHRTAD
+295 RGWADPEDHRTAN

-323 DYRVD
+323 DYLVD

-334 STLRFMEVDDKRSA
+334 SVLKFAEADDEERSV

-398 AMLTARDNALRQQQR
+398 AMLT
-413 RRRERRTG
+413 RE
-421 NAHCPHEGLIRS
+421 IM
-433 GNAARRAAFFF
+433 
-444 APLAPKRPGNVP
+444 
-456 QPSEILTE
+456 PSANNSADGESETTAMPIILT
-464 KGLAK
+464 KD
-469 PSRCAMMRPKRSARR
+469 
-484 AHFRKRG
+484 

>member
-52 RLYGVSVDELLSL
+52 RLYGVSVDVLLSL

-70 GDAKAASSVETST
+70 AETGPDAPTDA
-83 PAPAQETLTAPKKAR
+83 PAPAQPSLGASEPKKTLR
-98 RQKLLLG
+98 LKLLLG

-119 YNNHRVKQLERQV
+119 YNNHRVKQLEWQV

-189 ALQPKTVQD
+189 ALRPKTVQD

-211 DDGTTAVELIRD
+211 DDETTAVVLVRD

-236 NDDGFEATAA
+236 NDAGFEATAA

-267 ALPKLYEDLSFGYGY
+267 ALPKLYEDLSFGYGFGRFY
-282 SQSYSSSVIRCSV
+282 SDSIRYSV

-323 DYRVD
+323 DYLVD

-334 STLRFMEVDDKRSA
+334 STLKFVEAAGDERSA
-348 VQWWISDIPD
+348 VLWWISDIPD

-386 FHAELTDGTRLS
+386 FHAELTDGTRLL
-398 AMLTARDNALRQQQR
+398 AMLT
-413 RRRERRTG
+413 RE
-421 NAHCPHEGLIRS
+421 IM
-433 GNAARRAAFFF
+433 
-444 APLAPKRPGNVP
+444 
-456 QPSEILTE
+456 PSANNSADGESETTAMPIILT
-464 KGLAK
+464 KD
-469 PSRCAMMRPKRSARR
+469 
-484 AHFRKRG
+484 